1 MNTVNHILSEQSQ
14 ADTNKLNVLFIG
26 DEEIKERSSFAK
38 RLIASRQIN
47 GDIKFKYQGN
57 SDKLLEIL
65 QGNIADNFDLVVFF
79 CSGIY
84 ESNEYNETIENL
96 EIAISICKNL
106 DIPIIIFTFP
116 QYNFIRD
123 KKQETRLKELEPER
137 QRVNQWIKQGA
148 DADYVIDLDFKLDE
162 MSTFFSVYGDRIGSD
177 GHAIIARKLTN
188 IIKNLDDNID
198 DSEIDT
204 TGINNLITGN
214 SLRVIQKLLV
224 NLGYKIKFSE
234 IRTNKFGLSTKKA
247 VAAFQLKNGLLPTG
261 DIDLKTVKRLKSP
274 DAIPFSSSKSKQFNN
289 IERAAD
295 KKDKKSIKTG
305 DGVITIGKAG
315 TSADAL
321 AMARNLMR
329 DLDLTEAQAAGIVGN
344 MVAESGVENAR
355 PQGTKPGVKGP
366 LVVDGVTGYGIVQWT
381 SINRQQA
388 LADFA
393 TAEGADLA
401 EPLSMDIE
409 YQFFIKEL
417 LGDYKTVYDRIREND
432 DVKESSTIFMQQY
445 ERPAGYDTESKIN
458 ARYELSKQIYDKLVG
473 GEGTETETA
482 EDDVSVLD
490 AAGNIIKGIGAGI
503 LGLGTIAAIN
513 YAHKLEYNPSS
524 GFRSHARPTH
534 EGVDYHAS
542 KGTPVVLTQAGT
554 IVRTNTGC
562 NDEHDAKGNPVNPRC
577 GGGWGNFVQVKFA
590 DGAFCTFGH
599 FTTVGVASGKEVE
612 PGTVIG
618 TVGDTGHSYGAHLH
632 FEYTAPGSSGKSA
645 GTPSIAEQ
653 YFGFGT
659 GGTETP
665 YESPTVK
672 TVTPTTNTKQP
683 KNASK
688 SIVIGDSLVPYVAA
702 QCDAKPLSATPS
714 VKSLHTG
721 GKGTSWLSNAV
732 GQHPLNTSVT
742 NVIIVIGT
750 NDIYSSAAP
759 IESLVS
765 NLRMTFPRAKLL
777 VVQGNYGVTATWS
790 KALTTVTQ
798 KQVDAFYGRF
808 KSMGVTVIRP
818 AIGGLKE
825 PHGHY
830 PIYKTIGA
838 NINKELK

>member
-1 MNTVNHILSEQSQ
+1 MSTAKHILSEQSQ

-38 RLIASRQIN
+38 RLIASRQIT

-57 SDKLLEIL
+57 SDKLLETL

-84 ESNEYNETIENL
+84 ESKEYNETIENL
-96 EIAISICKNL
+96 EIAISTCKNL
-106 DIPIIIFTFP
+106 DIPIIVFTFP

-123 KKQETRLKELEPER
+123 KKQEALVKELEPYR

-148 DADYVIDLDFKLDE
+148 DADYVVDLDFKLDE
-162 MSTFFSVYGDRIGSD
+162 MSTFFSVYGDRISSD
-177 GHAIIARKLTN
+177 
-188 IIKNLDDNID
+188 
-198 DSEIDT
+198 
-204 TGINNLITGN
+204 NLITGN
-214 SLRVIQKLLV
+214 SLRTIQKLLV
-224 NLGYKIKFSE
+224 NLGYRIKFSE

-274 DAIPFSSSKSKQFNN
+274 DAIPLSSSKSKRFDN
-289 IERAAD
+289 IERDAD

-321 AMARNLMR
+321 TMARNLMR

-381 SINRQQA
+381 AINRQQA

-409 YQFFIKEL
+409 YKFFIKEL
-417 LGDYKTVYDRIREND
+417 LGDFKNVYDQIRDTD
-432 DVKESSTIFMQQY
+432 DVKVASTIFMQQY
-445 ERPAGYDTESKIN
+445 ERPAGYNTESKIN
-458 ARYELSKQIYDKLVG
+458 ERYELSKQIYDKLVG

-490 AAGNIIKGIGAGI
+490 AAGNIILGIGAGI
-503 LGLGTIAAIN
+503 IGTIAAIN

-534 EGVDYHAS
+534 DGVDYHAS
-542 KGTPVVLTQAGT
+542 KGTPVVLAQAGT

-562 NDEHDAKGNPVNPRC
+562 SDEHDAKGAPINSKC

-590 DGAFCTFGH
+590 DG
-599 FTTVGVASGKEVE
+599 
-612 PGTVIG
+612 
-618 TVGDTGHSYGAHLH
+618 
-632 FEYTAPGSSGKSA
+632 
-645 GTPSIAEQ
+645 
-653 YFGFGT
+653 
-659 GGTETP
+659 
-665 YESPTVK
+665 
-672 TVTPTTNTKQP
+672 NQP
-683 KNASK
+683 RHA
-688 SIVIGDSLVPYVAA
+688 LV
-702 QCDAKPLSATPS
+702 
-714 VKSLHTG
+714 
-721 GKGTSWLSNAV
+721 
-732 GQHPLNTSVT
+732 
-742 NVIIVIGT
+742 
-750 NDIYSSAAP
+750 
-759 IESLVS
+759 
-765 NLRMTFPRAKLL
+765 
-777 VVQGNYGVTATWS
+777 
-790 KALTTVTQ
+790 
-798 KQVDAFYGRF
+798 
-808 KSMGVTVIRP
+808 
-818 AIGGLKE
+818 
-825 PHGHY
+825 
-830 PIYKTIGA
+830 
-838 NINKELK
+838 

>member
-1 MNTVNHILSEQSQ
+1 MSTKKHILSEQSQ

-38 RLIASRQIN
+38 RLIASRQIT

-57 SDKLLEIL
+57 SDKLLETL

-84 ESNEYNETIENL
+84 ESKEYNETIENL

-106 DIPIIIFTFP
+106 DIPIVIFTFP

-123 KKQETRLKELEPER
+123 KKQEALVKELEPYR

-148 DADYVIDLDFKLDE
+148 NADYVVDLDFKIDE
-162 MSTFFSVYGDRIGSD
+162 MSTFFSVYGDRISSD
-177 GHAIIARKLTN
+177 GHALIARKLIN
-188 IIKNLDDNID
+188 IIKSLDDNID
-198 DSEIDT
+198 DAEIDT
-204 TGINNLITGN
+204 TGINNLITGS
-214 SLRVIQKLLV
+214 SLRAIQKLLV
-224 NLGYKIKFSE
+224 NLGYEIKFSE
-234 IRTNKFGLSTKKA
+234 IRANKFGLSTKKA

-274 DAIPFSSSKSKQFNN
+274 DAIPFSSTNSKRFDN
-289 IERAAD
+289 IERDADAAN
-295 KKDKKSIKTG
+295 KDKKSIKKG
-305 DGVITIGKAG
+305 DGVVTIGKAG

-321 AMARNLMR
+321 TMARNLMR
-329 DLDLTEAQAAGIVGN
+329 DLDLNEAQAAGIVGN

-381 SINRQQA
+381 AINRQQA

-393 TAEGADLA
+393 TAEGADLN

-417 LGDYKTVYDRIREND
+417 LGDFKTVYDQIRDTD
-432 DVKESSTIFMQQY
+432 DVKEASTIFMQQY
-445 ERPAGYDTESKIN
+445 ERPAGYNTESKIN
-458 ARYELSKQIYDKLVG
+458 ERYELSKQIYDKLVG
-473 GEGTETETA
+473 GEGTETETG
-482 EDDVSVLD
+482 EDELSVLD
-490 AAGNIIKGIGAGI
+490 AAGNIIKGVGAGI
-503 LGLGTIAAIN
+503 LGAIAAIN
-513 YAHKLEYNPSS
+513 YAHKLEYTPSS
-524 GFRSHARPTH
+524 GFRTHARPNH
-534 EGVDYHAS
+534 DGIDYHAS
-542 KGTPVVLTQAGT
+542 KGTPVVLAQGGKVTR
-554 IVRTNTGC
+554 INTGC
-562 NDEHDAKGNPVNPRC
+562 GDSHDAAGKPVDPNC
-577 GGGWGNFVQVKFA
+577 GGGWGNFVQIKFA

-599 FTTVGVASGKEVE
+599 FTTVGVSSGGDVKA
-612 PGTVIG
+612 GTVIG

-632 FEYTAPGSSGKSA
+632 FEYTAPGSKNKSA
-645 GTPSIAEQ
+645 GTAEIAGQ
-653 YFGFGT
+653 YFGFGG

-665 YESPTVK
+665 YESPNIEK
-672 TVTPTTNTKQP
+672 TKTPSKTQTK
-683 KNASK
+683 KATK

-702 QCDAKPLSATPS
+702 QCDAKPISATPG
-714 VKSLHTG
+714 VNSLHMGSKDT
-721 GKGTSWLSNAV
+721 TWLSAAV
-732 GQHPLNTSVT
+732 GKYPMDTTVK
-742 NVIIVIGT
+742 NVVIQIGT
-750 NDIYSSAAP
+750 NDIYRSSAP

-765 NLRMTFPRAKLL
+765 NLRMTFPQAKLL
-777 VVQGNYGVTATWS
+777 VVQGNYGPTATWS

-808 KSMGVTVIRP
+808 RSMGVTVISP

-838 NINKELK
+838 SINKNLK